1 MTTPTDEKSEQQ
13 YRLQNGPLE
22 YQHPSVQEEPFEGE
36 GTAIGKDSER
46 IHSPGRGRSNTHL
59 TLDVPKESEFRRSL
73 QSPGQSREQAHRLDD
88 DLAMLHVE
96 RQVSQNQDLDNEP
109 SHSRSM
115 RRSRTRREEP
125 VDDFDEATN
134 PLHEK
139 VTVYRPPENPNT
151 NIGKIFK
158 KIHGSSIL
166 VRWFLYI
173 TPPTLII
180 LIPLLLGALLFKNA
194 TVGDVKLDWFCIWL
208 EIVWLSLW
216 AGRVSSSF
224 LIVSKRKL
232 STSRSLRNAYRG
244 QLASHQASSRI
255 TARNGGIWASSLNY
269 RQRYSSGGL
278 PLRYPFFRL

>member
-13 YRLQNGPLE
+13 YRLQNDLPE
-22 YQHPSVQEEPFEGE
+22 HPRPSIQENISEEE
-36 GTAIGKDSER
+36 GTAAGESSKQ
-46 IHSPGRGRSNTHL
+46 IHSTGRGRSNTHL

-96 RQVSQNQDLDNEP
+96 QQVSQSQESAKEP

-115 RRSRTRREEP
+115 HRSRSRREEP

-134 PLHEK
+134 PLHQK

-151 NIGKIFK
+151 KIGKIFK
-158 KIHGSSIL
+158 KIHSSSIL

-173 TPPTLII
+173 TPPALII

-216 AGRVSSSF
+216 AGRVSLLF
-224 LIVSKRKL
+224 LL
-232 STSRSLRNAYRG
+232 SLSIPLIKSRSLPNVYHG
-244 QLASHQASSRI
+244 QSASCQASSRI
-255 TARNGGIWASSLNY
+255 TARNGGIWVSSLSC
-269 RQRYSSGGL
+269 RQHYFSGGL
-278 PLRYPFFRL
+278 LLRYPFFRP

>member
-1 MTTPTDEKSEQQ
+1 MTTPTDEEPEQQ
-13 YRLQNGPLE
+13 HRLQNGPPE
-22 YQHPSVQEEPFEGE
+22 HPHPSTQGKTSEEEDTTAGE
-36 GTAIGKDSER
+36 GLQR
-46 IHSPGRGRSNTHL
+46 IHRSNTHL

-73 QSPGQSREQAHRLDD
+73 QSPGQSREQAHRFDD

-96 RQVSQNQDLDNEP
+96 QQVSQNQELNNEP
-109 SHSRSM
+109 SRSRSM
-115 RRSRTRREEP
+115 RRSRSRRETP

-151 NIGKIFK
+151 NMGKIFK
-158 KIHGSSIL
+158 KIHDSSIL

-224 LIVSKRKL
+224 FRVVITCKLIVN
-232 STSRSLRNAYRG
+232 RSLRNAYRG
-244 QLASHQASSRI
+244 QLAS
-255 TARNGGIWASSLNY
+255 
-269 RQRYSSGGL
+269 
-278 PLRYPFFRL
+278 

>member
-1 MTTPTDEKSEQQ
+1 MTTPTDEKPEHH
-13 YRLQNGPLE
+13 LQNDPSE
-22 YQHPSVQEEPFEGE
+22 YQHPSIQKTSEGE
-36 GTAIGKDSER
+36 STATGEASER
-46 IHSPGRGRSNTHL
+46 IHSPGRDRSNTHL

-73 QSPGQSREQAHRLDD
+73 QSPRRSREQEHRLDD

-96 RQVSQNQDLDNEP
+96 QQVSQNQDSGNEQP
-109 SHSRSM
+109 SRSRSM
-115 RRSRTRREEP
+115 HRSRSRREEP
-125 VDDFDEATN
+125 VDDFDEVTN

-151 NIGKIFK
+151 NLGRIFK

-216 AGRVSSSF
+216 AGRVS
-224 LIVSKRKL
+224 
-232 STSRSLRNAYRG
+232 
-244 QLASHQASSRI
+244 
-255 TARNGGIWASSLNY
+255 
-269 RQRYSSGGL
+269 
-278 PLRYPFFRL
+278 FFSCHL

>member
-1 MTTPTDEKSEQQ
+1 MTTPTDEKSEQ
-13 YRLQNGPLE
+13 YHLQNDPPE
-22 YQHPSVQEEPFEGE
+22 HPHPSIQKNITEEE
-36 GTAIGKDSER
+36 GTAAKRGSEQ
-46 IHSPGRGRSNTHL
+46 IQSTGRDRSNTHL

-73 QSPGQSREQAHRLDD
+73 QSPGRSREQAHRLDD

-96 RQVSQNQDLDNEP
+96 QQVSRSQDSAKEP
-109 SHSRSM
+109 SRSRSM
-115 RRSRTRREEP
+115 HRSRSRRDEP

-139 VTVYRPPENPNT
+139 VTAYRPPENPNT
-151 NIGKIFK
+151 KIGKIFK
-158 KIHGSSIL
+158 KIHSSSIL

-224 LIVSKRKL
+224 LVVSKHTL
-232 STSRSLRNAYRG
+232 T
-244 QLASHQASSRI
+244 
-255 TARNGGIWASSLNY
+255 
-269 RQRYSSGGL
+269 
-278 PLRYPFFRL
+278 

>member
-1 MTTPTDEKSEQQ
+1 MDEKPEQRDRLPNAPPKHQENTSE
-13 YRLQNGPLE
+13 GDGTAAG
-22 YQHPSVQEEPFEGE
+22 EGE
-36 GTAIGKDSER
+36 GLER

-96 RQVSQNQDLDNEP
+96 QQVSHNEP
-109 SHSRSM
+109 SHSRSV
-115 RRSRTRREEP
+115 RHSRSRREEP
-125 VDDFDEATN
+125 MDDFDEATN

-139 VTVYRPPENPNT
+139 VTVYKPPENPNT

-180 LIPLLLGALLFKNA
+180 LIPLLLGSLLFKNA
-194 TVGDVKLDWFCIWL
+194 TVGDVRLDWFCIWL

-216 AGRVSSSF
+216 AGRVSASF
-224 LIVSKRKL
+224 PVVI
-232 STSRSLRNAYRG
+232 
-244 QLASHQASSRI
+244 
-255 TARNGGIWASSLNY
+255 
-269 RQRYSSGGL
+269 
-278 PLRYPFFRL
+278 

>member
-1 MTTPTDEKSEQQ
+1 MTTPMDEKPEQQ
-13 YRLQNGPLE
+13 QHRVQNGPPE
-22 YQHPSVQEEPFEGE
+22 HQEKISEVD
-36 GTAIGKDSER
+36 GTAAREGLER
-46 IHSPGRGRSNTHL
+46 IHSLECGRSNTHI

-73 QSPGQSREQAHRLDD
+73 QSPSQSREQAHRLDD

-96 RQVSQNQDLDNEP
+96 QQVSQNQDLSKEP
-109 SHSRSM
+109 SRSRSM
-115 RRSRTRREEP
+115 RRSRSRRETP
-125 VDDFDEATN
+125 ADDFDEATN

-194 TVGDVKLDWFCIWL
+194 TVGDVRLDWFCIWL

-224 LIVSKRKL
+224 SPL
-232 STSRSLRNAYRG
+232 SIRAN
-244 QLASHQASSRI
+244 
-255 TARNGGIWASSLNY
+255 
-269 RQRYSSGGL
+269 
-278 PLRYPFFRL
+278 